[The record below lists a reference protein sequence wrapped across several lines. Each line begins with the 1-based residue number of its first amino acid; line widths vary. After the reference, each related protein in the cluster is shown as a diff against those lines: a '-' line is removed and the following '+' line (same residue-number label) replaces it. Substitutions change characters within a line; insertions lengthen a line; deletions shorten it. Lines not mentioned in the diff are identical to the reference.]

1 MRLGLTVEP
10 TENSLINVGLK
21 TIEAAMKI
29 YYNIYI
35 LYNLPGK
42 CLFIIADF
50 IKLKIPDELYSKIL
64 CINVLSMQYVIKSNK
79 GNGYVNT

>member
-1 MRLGLTVEP
+1 MGLTVVL
-10 TENSLINVGLK
+10 TENLLINVGLK
-21 TIEAAMKI
+21 TIEAAMQI

-50 IKLKIPDELYSKIL
+50 IKLKIPNELYSKIL
-64 CINVLSMQYVIKSNK
+64 CINVLSMQYVLSNQTK
-79 GNGYVNT
+79 EMVM